1 MVTRQEMEDGRGNAG
16 VGVEKVQAVSCKLS
30 FKDIFYNM

>member
-1 MVTRQEMEDGRGNAG
+1 MGG
-16 VGVEKVQAVSCKLS
+16 VMPGIGVEKVQAVSCKLS